1 MTIRKYISIIPM
13 LNGNKYFGIRVGRD
27 VLNAFLRGCR
37 LTNKKYAISVN
48 AAKKTIWPSE
58 IK

>member
-1 MTIRKYISIIPM
+1 M

-27 VLNAFLRGCR
+27 VLNAFLRGCM